1 MCLAATYWARCAA
14 IYYGCSAED
23 AAKAGFDDEF
33 LYAEMKKPLS
43 ERAIPISNLCKQEAW
58 KAFAVWIESPNKV
71 EY

>member
-1 MCLAATYWARCAA
+1 MCLAAIYWARCAA
-14 IYYGCSAED
+14 IYFGCSAQD

-43 ERAIPISNLCKQEAW
+43 ERTIPTINLSPEEAQ
-58 KAFAVWIESPNKV
+58 KAFAAWAASPDKV